1 MDAQLDEQPS
11 RRRGDEATARKVKIL
26 AVDDD
31 RLYLRYLEYLLG
43 RAGFEVVTT
52 VDANAAIDQVRSDP
66 SIDLLIVD
74 LAMPAMDGIQLVNKL
89 HENDDRCAGLYKILL
104 TASGGTET
112 KLRALDSGLDD
123 CITKNSPESEILA
136 KLRSAARRLEMER
149 RLHIENEE
157 LQALALTDE
166 LTGIGNRRALYREGE
181 ELLRAGRQMSA
192 VLFDIDAFKSINDT
206 YGHLAGD
213 QVLIDFAAVLKENTR
228 YGDILARF
236 GGDEF
241 VLLLPDTGA
250 EQARQIASRI
260 SNTIRMMEWR
270 NDRGAFHAAAS
281 CGVSTTSPDLRYA
294 LSDLLAHSDQQLYRR
309 KRMAEL
315 PL

>member
-1 MDAQLDEQPS
+1 MQPDEQPS
-11 RRRGDEATARKVKIL
+11 RRSSDAATPRKVKIM

-31 RLYLRYLEYLLG
+31 RSYLRYLEFLLG
-43 RAGFEVVTT
+43 RAGFDVVATT
-52 VDANAAIDQVRSDP
+52 DANAAIAQLRSDG

-74 LAMPAMDGIQLVNKL
+74 LAMPAMDGIQLVQEL
-89 HENDDRCAGLYKILL
+89 AEDTGRAAGLYKILL
-104 TASGGTET
+104 TASDGTET

-123 CITKNSPESEILA
+123 CLTKNSPESEILA

-149 RLHIENEE
+149 RLHLENEE

-181 ELLRAGRQMSA
+181 ELLRAGRSMSA
-192 VLFDIDAFKSINDT
+192 VLFDIDTFKSINDT

-213 QVLIDFAAVLKENTR
+213 RVLIDVAAVLKEHTR

-241 VLLLPDTGA
+241 VLLLPDTDA
-250 EQARQIASRI
+250 EQAQRIAERISSTIRQLEWQTENGTFGTSASRGI
-260 SNTIRMMEWR
+260 
-270 NDRGAFHAAAS
+270 A
-281 CGVSTTSPDLRYA
+281 TTTPDVRYELA
-294 LSDLLAHSDQQLYRR
+294 DLLSRSDQELYDR
-309 KRMAEL
+309 KRTVATSF
-315 PL
+315 

>member
-1 MDAQLDEQPS
+1 MQPDEQPS
-11 RRRGDEATARKVKIL
+11 RRSSDAATPRKVKIM

-31 RLYLRYLEYLLG
+31 RSYLRYLEFLLG
-43 RAGFEVVTT
+43 RAGFDIVATT
-52 VDANAAIDQVRSDP
+52 DANAAIAQLRSDD

-74 LAMPAMDGIQLVNKL
+74 LAMPAMDGIQLVQKL
-89 HENDDRCAGLYKILL
+89 EGDEGRAAGLYKILL
-104 TASGGTET
+104 TASDGTET
-112 KLRALDSGLDD
+112 KLRALDGGLDD
-123 CITKNSPESEILA
+123 CLTKNSPESEILA

-166 LTGIGNRRALYREGE
+166 LTGVGNRRALYREGE
-181 ELLRAGRQMSA
+181 ELLRAGRAMSA
-192 VLFDIDAFKSINDT
+192 VLFDIDTFKAINDT

-213 QVLIDFAAVLKENTR
+213 RVLIDVAAVLKEHTR

-241 VLLLPDTGA
+241 VLLLPDA
-250 EQARQIASRI
+250 DADAARRIADRI
-260 SNTIRMMEWR
+260 SSTIRQLEWQTA
-270 NDRGAFHAAAS
+270 NGAFRTSAS
-281 CGVSTTSPDLRYA
+281 CGISTTLPNVRYE
-294 LSDLLAHSDQQLYRR
+294 LSDLLSRSDQQLYHR
-309 KRMAEL
+309 KRMVEA

>member
-1 MDAQLDEQPS
+1 MQPDEQPS
-11 RRRGDEATARKVKIL
+11 RRSSDAAASRKVKIL

-31 RLYLRYLEYLLG
+31 RSYLRYLEFLLG
-43 RAGFEVVTT
+43 RAGFEIVTT
-52 VDANAAIDQVRSDP
+52 TDANAAISRLRSDD

-74 LAMPAMDGIQLVNKL
+74 LAMPAMDGIQLVQEL
-89 HENDDRCAGLYKILL
+89 HESEGRCAGLYKILL

-123 CITKNSPESEILA
+123 CLTKNSPESEILA

-192 VLFDIDAFKSINDT
+192 VLFDIDAFKSINDS

-213 QVLIDFAAVLKENTR
+213 RVLIDVAAVLKAHTR

-241 VLLLPDTGA
+241 VLLLPDA
-250 EQARQIASRI
+250 DADQARRIAERI
-260 SNTIRMMEWR
+260 CSTIAQLEWQT
-270 NDRGAFHAAAS
+270 DAGTFHTSTS
-281 CGVSTTSPDLRYA
+281 CGISTTKPEIRYELA
-294 LSDLLAHSDQQLYRR
+294 DLLSRSDRQLYDR
-309 KRMAEL
+309 KRTADARA
-315 PL
+315 